1 MILGDLVTA
10 LQAKVMTIAGRG
22 RGARANLQALTPM
35 AQRAAVRGG
44 RCWRVGFSRWREAIR
59 RRKHVTEA
67 PAFAEAAFAEAALRV
82 EDAGRSGAG
91 PAARSRRPNAALLDD
106 SPPALPAGSAPRPQ
120 PCFLTVTDHSEDPVP
135 LRQMPNSRAGRGRC
149 K

>member
-1 MILGDLVTA
+1 MQIFKHL
-10 LQAKVMTIAGRG
+10 R
-22 RGARANLQALTPM
+22 RWHN
-35 AQRAAVRGG
+35 AQRCGDG

-59 RRKHVTEA
+59 RREHVTEA

-82 EDAGRSGAG
+82 EDTGWSGAG
-91 PAARSRRPNAALLDD
+91 PAARSRRPNAASLDD

-149 K
+149 KWAWSTMASDERVTSE